1 MKSTVTLIRK
11 ILIIWTYFIVQN
23 MIIWIRHKFSVYMTI
38 KKLENFLLIL
48 FRQNYEIFHVS
59 SNWKQQSL
67 VVEWQNS
74 YWNLYDVFQLHQS
87 KAKQN
92 KQKEK
97 LKKTKQ
103 KTNKQAKKQTK
114 QSKDIKQRWDETYS
128 TEFFNDAGFTIVGT

>member
-23 MIIWIRHKFSVYMTI
+23 MTIWIRHKFSVYMTI
-38 KKLENFLLIL
+38 KKLENVLSIL

-59 SNWKQQSL
+59 PNWKQQSL
-67 VVEWQNS
+67 VVEWQNI
-74 YWNLYDVFQLHQS
+74 YWILYDVFQLHQS

-97 LKKTKQ
+97 WKKNTKKTKQ
-103 KTNKQAKKQTK
+103 NKL
-114 QSKDIKQRWDETYS
+114 IKQRCDETYP
-128 TEFFNDAGFTIVGT
+128 TEFSNDTGFTIVGT